1 MENPIVNGH
10 FHGKNGGKIVENHGN
25 HGKAM
30 VNDGTKPCFYDG
42 VPFFLWENQQKTDI
56 SSMDRPNG

>member
-42 VPFFLWENQQKTDI
+42 VPFFLGKSTKNRYIID
-56 SSMDRPNG
+56 G